1 MVKKTVKK
9 EVKTS
14 LTEAQLNWLKVH
26 YYDGDWEHIA
36 KLYNKEFGEKKSADA
51 VRILY
56 SRHKASDLSGAGFKD
71 FTRDSLENSKKVNT
85 KEGRFFVSGVMPVH
99 QISEFKIG
107 GQVHMGAFRTLLAQK
122 DQEIIL
128 LPTLAH
134 VKALQ
139 SQPEFYDPQMTP
151 YKKMFHTEVVFNQN
165 LSVVDA
171 KIQPQQKKP
180 LTSLEDYTEIGSVI
194 VAHPKQHMS
203 IFATGNSTASGLM
216 ASTGVLNYPSYQPNR
231 VGNLA
236 KTKHRIGG
244 RIVEIKGDKFFT
256 RKVRFDKDGGYFD
269 LNVYHHYKG
278 NSTSRV
284 EALDVG
290 DIHFGHH
297 VEGLM
302 RVLFDMIKLLQPR
315 KLILHDAFDGLSI
328 SHHLNLVD
336 KILRPSWAYSLESEA
351 AVARH
356 QMLRI
361 KEVCPKDCEI
371 YWVDANHNNF
381 LSRYLKDRRYMNDE
395 VNFEIAHKL
404 QLEVLAGRNPLS
416 TLMNLDFIK
425 YLGANDDLFV
435 KGVQLANHGHKGLN
449 GAKGSKPTLKKT
461 AHKLATAHTH
471 TPFEDDDH
479 DGIGHWSAHRHGY
492 NDGASTWVPSVL
504 AVQPDGSTQQYLAI
518 KGKNSNTYEWK
529 L

>member
-1 MVKKTVKK
+1 MTKTK
-9 EVKTS
+9 KTS
-14 LTEAQLNWLKVH
+14 LTETQLNWLKLH
-26 YYDGDWEHIA
+26 YYDGDWEYVTA
-36 KLYNKEFGEKKSADA
+36 EFNKKFNQTKTADA

-56 SRHKASDLSGAGFKD
+56 TRNKNTDLSGAGFAN
-71 FTRDSLENSKKVNT
+71 FTRESLEHSKTIKT
-85 KEGRFFVSGVMPVH
+85 KEGRFFVTGVMPLH
-99 QISEFKIG
+99 QISEEKVA
-107 GQVHMGAFRTLLAQK
+107 GQVHMGAFRTLLAQTN
-122 DQEIIL
+122 QQIIL

-134 VKALQ
+134 VRPLQ
-139 SQPEFYDPQMTP
+139 GQPENYDPQMTP
-151 YKKMFHTEVVFNQN
+151 YKKLFHTEVVFNQN

-180 LTSLEDYTEIGSVI
+180 LTSLEDYTEVGSVI
-194 VAHPKQHMS
+194 VAHPRQHMS
-203 IFATGNSTASGLM
+203 IFATGNNTAPGLM

-297 VEGLM
+297 VESLM
-302 RVLFDMIKLLQPR
+302 KVLFDMIKLLQPR
-315 KLILHDAFDGLSI
+315 KLIFHDAFDGLSI

-336 KILRPSWAYSLESEA
+336 KILRPSWAYSLETEA

-356 QMLRI
+356 QMSRI

-381 LSRYLKDRRYMNDE
+381 FARYMKERRFANDE
-395 VNFEIAHKL
+395 VNLFQACSLMEELK
-404 QLEVLAGRNPLS
+404 EGRNPLAK
-416 TLMNLDFIK
+416 LMGLDYIK
-425 YLGANDDLFV
+425 YLGPNDDLFV
-435 KGVQLANHGHKGLN
+435 KGIQLANHGHQGLN

-461 AHKLATAHTH
+461 AHKLVTAHTH

-479 DGIGHWSAHRHGY
+479 DGIGHWSNARHGY
-492 NDGASTWVPSVL
+492 NNGASTWVPSVL

-518 KGKNSNTYEWK
+518 KSKHTNVYDWK